1 MKRMSNPVTASSMAE
16 VLEADKH
23 ENGRKGR
30 VYKEISDEHK
40 SEQISLSIKST
51 ANALRDA
58 INAPKVNLSDTPQVQ
73 ERTFIYLEAC
83 SLSSCFPSVMGL
95 SGALGCSRQNL
106 HRWLVSHPDHPTT
119 DFISMVKDSMADVL
133 TNASLYN
140 NANAVQVI
148 FQLKNHFDHADRV
161 EIAPVVPNTQ
171 MDSDYNADEIR
182 RRYMIDDTEED

>member
-1 MKRMSNPVTASSMAE
+1 MKKMSNLVTASSMAE

-73 ERTFIYLEAC
+73 ERTFMYLEAC
-83 SLSSCFPSVMGL
+83 SLSSYFPSVMGL
-95 SGALGCSRQNL
+95 SAALGCSRQNL
-106 HRWLVSHPDHPTT
+106 HRWLLSHPDHPTT
-119 DFISMVKDSMADVL
+119 DFVNMVKDGMADVL
-133 TNASLYN
+133 TNASLHN
-140 NANAVQVI
+140 NANSIQAI
-148 FQLKNHFDHADRV
+148 FQLKNGHGFADRV

-171 MDSDYNADEIR
+171 IDSDYNAEEIR
-182 RRYMIDDTEED
+182 RRYLLDDTEE